1 MHIICA
7 LCGYFFSSYLHIT
20 LFVLVLE
27 LVCSK
32 LQYYYCTIFYVF
44 FRFFILFLLFF
55 SSQGLPTSLLWLT
68 PRNTL
73 LLSTVPSEMRWTH
86 IPVSATRKPTN
97 KCVKIEWAV
106 FLFKDNTLLRFF
118 AVFFIFTPIFF
129 VYYYVLY
136 TVHVISVFFFR
147 IYMYFQGSC

>member
-1 MHIICA
+1 MAIFSVLICILLYLYLYLNSSVQNCSIIIVQFFM
-7 LCGYFFSSYLHIT
+7 YFF
-20 LFVLVLE
+20 V
-27 LVCSK
+27 
-32 LQYYYCTIFYVF
+32 
-44 FRFFILFLLFF
+44 FFILFLLFF

-106 FLFKDNTLLRFF
+106 FCLKIIHYTTSICCF
-118 AVFFIFTPIFF
+118 FFIFTPIFF